1 MSLFWGDVMKK
12 VFLYLYPIKEY
23 PSVLTFSNEYY
34 ESHGWEKPF
43 KVLNECIQKRYREK
57 GYEVIF
63 VTYPDKEIYGVD
75 VKENDMVITTDVTFK
90 EATGYDENGKE
101 KPIEDVKYPSEEDMM
116 RKVGPADHI
125 TIGGYHFADCVK
137 RVAEYFYSHGID
149 TLVDLEL
156 TDLFFTLY
164 RKEKFNKG
172 QYNTGAFKER
182 LMSSLSRYG
191 SEFAENQLNNMYGS
205 PIYHFNDDT
214 ELESIKKR

>member
-1 MSLFWGDVMKK
+1 VSLFWGDVMKK

-116 RKVGPADHI
+116 RKVGPVDHI

-172 QYNTGAFKER
+172 EYNTGAFKER

>member
-1 MSLFWGDVMKK
+1 MKK

-57 GYEVIF
+57 GYEIIF

-116 RKVGPADHI
+116 RKVGPVDHV

-137 RVAEYFYSHGID
+137 RVAEYFYSNGID

-164 RKEKFNKG
+164 RKESFNRSE
-172 QYNTGAFKER
+172 YNTSVFKER
-182 LMSSLSRYG
+182 LLSSLSSYG
-191 SEFAENQLNNMYGS
+191 NEFAENQLNKMYGS
-205 PIYHFNDDT
+205 PIYHFNDDE
-214 ELESIKKR
+214 ELRNIKKR